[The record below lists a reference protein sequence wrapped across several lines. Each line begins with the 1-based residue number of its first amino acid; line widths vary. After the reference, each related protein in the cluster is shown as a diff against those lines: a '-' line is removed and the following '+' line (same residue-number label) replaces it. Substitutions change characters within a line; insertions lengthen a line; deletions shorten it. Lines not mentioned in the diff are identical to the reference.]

1 MIIYNNGPRL
11 FLLKEANHDS
21 NSRFKNDGNR
31 EGPKICSIPQDSLP
45 ISSAMRFSNFGP
57 HHSEKTGRLLSK
69 TTNQKWLGTFRNIFI
84 FSYFSFHQ
92 GTISSPYPPCF
103 VLHHNFHQVTLLA
116 SSTILSYSPLY
127 IYHHISIHFKRG
139 ASLVSYMESSD
150 SW

>member
-11 FLLKEANHDS
+11 FLLKEANYDS

-92 GTISSPYPPCF
+92 GNHILPVSSMFCLASQFPPGNTAGFIHHTIILPPC
-103 VLHHNFHQVTLLA
+103 TY
-116 SSTILSYSPLY
+116 IIIYLY
-127 IYHHISIHFKRG
+127 ILNG
-139 ASLVSYMESSD
+139 EQA
-150 SW
+150 